1 LTGAP
6 LGDEGIAMLLP
17 LIAEHFPSLT
27 HLNLTACRISAQSLP
42 EVVKWIKRAEMQWP
56 RKLLY
61 VELQYQNM
69 NMMSGLKEFKAGV
82 KEAQDEKSMIK
93 FKL

>member
-1 LTGAP
+1 
-6 LGDEGIAMLLP
+6 
-17 LIAEHFPSLT
+17 
-27 HLNLTACRISAQSLP
+27 
-42 EVVKWIKRAEMQWP
+42 
-56 RKLLY
+56 
-61 VELQYQNM
+61 M